1 MTEKLKSLVLNDSVF
16 YSFLFIIVAVS
27 SFGLGKLSTVST
39 GQNIASTA
47 AGIQIVPPLTVPDFP
62 VENNP
67 PVAPVATSQ
76 ITSLPTSI
84 TPATAGPFVASKKGT
99 KYHLATC
106 GSAKSIKPENLIS
119 FATRAEA
126 EAAGYTKASN
136 CPGL

>member
-1 MTEKLKSLVLNDSVF
+1 MTEKLKSLVVNDNFF
-16 YSFLFIIVAVS
+16 YSFLFVVVGIS

-39 GQNIASTA
+39 SQNLASTA
-47 AGIQIVPPLTVPDFP
+47 VIQIVPPLAVPDFP
-62 VENNP
+62 VENNLT
-67 PVAPVATSQ
+67 APVITNQTVSSPVP
-76 ITSLPTSI
+76 ITSTV
-84 TPATAGPFVASKKGT
+84 TGPLVASKKGT